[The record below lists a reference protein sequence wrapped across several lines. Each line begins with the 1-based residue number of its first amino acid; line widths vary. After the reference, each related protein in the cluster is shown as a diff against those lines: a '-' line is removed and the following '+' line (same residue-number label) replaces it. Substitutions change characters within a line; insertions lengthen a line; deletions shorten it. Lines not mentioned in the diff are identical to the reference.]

1 MIAAPFSDGAQQLP
15 RLRRFFFSPRSP
27 FAAYGSIYRSAAGY
41 AKVPAQS
48 LRVVHM
54 TFLIRRA
61 ALALLCSLPLAA
73 PAWAEPM
80 HAQYLPPDDLNLRE
94 GEPEQQQLLQITEY
108 SVVVGNQRQS
118 NQTPIPVTS
127 PVLLRLKGKPMNK
140 GATIGEVLV
149 HFDGESKSLK
159 KPVFDDKT
167 RVLNLYYPVT
177 QYRTLMDLL
186 RNEKLYCQF
195 LTYANGH
202 VWADLHTGAVR
213 TR

>member
-1 MIAAPFSDGAQQLP
+1 M
-15 RLRRFFFSPRSP
+15 
-27 FAAYGSIYRSAAGY
+27 
-41 AKVPAQS
+41 PAQS

-54 TFLIRRA
+54 TFLIRSA

-73 PAWAEPM
+73 PALAEPM

-140 GATIGEVLV
+140 GATIAEVLI

-167 RVLNLYYPVT
+167 RVLNLYYPAS
-177 QYRTLMDLL
+177 QYRTLLDLL

-195 LTYANGH
+195 LIYANGH